1 MTAVRLDQF
10 DGASII
16 NFAAEQTDKSVQSIF
31 FNLAAIT
38 PKCFHNCTARDDAT
52 MIADQQLQ
60 QAKFS
65 E

>member
-10 DGASII
+10 DGGLII
-16 NFAAEQTDKSVQSIF
+16 NFEAEQTDKSVQGIF
-31 FNLAAIT
+31 LNFAAIT
-38 PKCFHNCTARDDAT
+38 PKSIYNYAARDDAT